1 MQLDQRDYW
10 LPSAVGL
17 KPSFWLD
24 LKGLSPARPHKQE
37 DLLHVLDLLEMI
49 PSLDLPL

>member
-17 KPSFWLD
+17 TPSFWLD